1 MIISKRAALY
11 RRYPVLGTAL
21 PAVSA
26 LLLLAAACGP
36 GPGALDGPAGGSDL
50 DAPPGGSTPGPAAG
64 GGTPGAPPEPLARDP
79 VPAADHAVEWFVD
92 RAEAAGL
99 DFVHFNGMSG
109 EYYQPEIMGPG
120 VALIDY
126 DNDGD
131 LDVYL
136 VQGEMLGTGT
146 PLVAPPPGPLTD
158 RLYRNDLEVRADGSR
173 LLRFSD
179 VTEASGIGDGGYGQ
193 GVATGDFDNDG
204 WVDLYVTRFGANR
217 LLRNR
222 SDGTFADVSEA
233 SGTAD
238 PGWGVPASFV
248 DVDRDGWLDLFVGNY
263 LHYSIDTHVPC
274 FHPAAQR
281 GNYCEPETHR
291 AEPSRFYRNRG
302 DGTFID
308 ATIAAGMARDFGP
321 ALGIAT
327 ADVDGDGWIDLFVA
341 NDQRENQL
349 WVNQRDGTF
358 LNMAVPWGVALGGA
372 GEVKADMGV
381 DFGDFDND
389 GDEDLFITELTSQG
403 STLYVND
410 GTGLFEDHS
419 ARAGIR
425 YPSLPYTGFG
435 AAWLDFDND
444 GWLDILAVNGLV
456 AESFAGDT
464 GNPFPLDQR
473 NQLFRNL
480 GNGRFADVTDQAGA
494 VFELSEVSRGA
505 AFGDLDNDGDTDVVV
520 SNAAGRTRLLVNE
533 IGARGHW
540 VGLRLLGAETPR
552 DMVGARV
559 AVTRPDGQTLWRRAR
574 ADGSYASANDPRVLA
589 GLGASSGPVRVRVV
603 WPSGG
608 VEEWTDVPVDR
619 YTTLTEGSGG

>member
-1 MIISKRAALY
+1 MAPFRMDVRS
-11 RRYPVLGTAL
+11 GTAL
-21 PAVSA
+21 PVFPA
-26 LLLLAAACGP
+26 LLLLAAACGAGSGAP
-36 GPGALDGPAGGSDL
+36 GEPAGV
-50 DAPPGGSTPGPAAG
+50 
-64 GGTPGAPPEPLARDP
+64 PE
-79 VPAADHAVEWFVD
+79 PAADRDVEWFVD

-109 EYYQPEIMGPG
+109 EYYQPEVMGPG

-136 VQGEMLGTGT
+136 VQGAMLGTGA

-158 RLYRNDLEVRADGSR
+158 RLYRNDLEVRSAGR
-173 LLRFSD
+173 RTLRFSD
-179 VTEASGIGDGGYGQ
+179 VTEASGIAAGGYGQ

-204 WVDLYVTRFGANR
+204 WVDLYVTRFGTNR

-222 SDGTFADVSEA
+222 GDGTFADVSDP

-263 LHYSIDTHVPC
+263 LQYSLETHVPC
-274 FHPAAQR
+274 FHPAAR
-281 GNYCEPETHR
+281 LGNYCEPETHR
-291 AEPSRFYRNRG
+291 AAPSRFYRNRG
-302 DGTFID
+302 DGTFAD
-308 ATIAAGMARDFGP
+308 VTIAAGLAREFGP

-410 GTGLFEDHS
+410 GTGLFEDQS

-456 AESFAGDT
+456 AESFAGGAD
-464 GNPFPLDQR
+464 NPFPLDQR
-473 NQLFRNL
+473 NQVFRNL
-480 GNGRFADVTDQAGA
+480 GDGRFEDVTGQAGA

-505 AFGDLDNDGDTDVVV
+505 AFGDIDNDGDTDVVV

-533 IGARGHW
+533 IGARHHW

-559 AVTRPDGQTLWRRAR
+559 AVTRADGRTLWRRAR

-589 GLGASSGPVRVRVV
+589 GLGPSSDPVRVRVV
-603 WPSGG
+603 WPGG
-608 VEEWTDVPVDR
+608 RVEEWTDVPVDR
-619 YTTLTEGSGG
+619 YTTLTEGSGE

>member
-1 MIISKRAALY
+1 M
-11 RRYPVLGTAL
+11 
-21 PAVSA
+21 
-26 LLLLAAACGP
+26 
-36 GPGALDGPAGGSDL
+36 
-50 DAPPGGSTPGPAAG
+50 
-64 GGTPGAPPEPLARDP
+64 
-79 VPAADHAVEWFVD
+79 D
-92 RAEAAGL
+92 RAEAVGL

-136 VQGEMLGTGT
+136 VQGAMLGTGT
-146 PLVAPPPGPLTD
+146 PLVAPPAGPLTD
-158 RLYRNDLEVRADGSR
+158 RLYRNDLEVRPDGSR
-173 LLRFSD
+173 FLRFSD
-179 VTEASGIGDGGYGQ
+179 VTEASGIGAGGYGQ

-204 WVDLYVTRFGANR
+204 HVDLYITRFGANR

-222 SDGTFADVSEA
+222 GDGTFADVSEA

-238 PGWGVPASFV
+238 AGWGVPASFV

-263 LHYSIDTHVPC
+263 LHYSIETHVPC

-302 DGTFID
+302 DGTFTD
-308 ATIAAGMARDFGP
+308 ATIAAGLARDFGP

-456 AESFAGDT
+456 AESFAGET

-480 GNGRFADVTDQAGA
+480 GNGRFEDVTDEAGA

-505 AFGDLDNDGDTDVVV
+505 AFGDIDNDGDTDVVV

-559 AVTRPDGQTLWRRAR
+559 AITRQDGQTLWRRAR

-589 GLGASSGPVRVRVV
+589 GLGASAGPVRVRVV
-603 WPSGG
+603 WPGG
-608 VEEWTDVPVDR
+608 RIEEWTDVPVDR
-619 YTTLTEGSGG
+619 YTTLTEGGGG